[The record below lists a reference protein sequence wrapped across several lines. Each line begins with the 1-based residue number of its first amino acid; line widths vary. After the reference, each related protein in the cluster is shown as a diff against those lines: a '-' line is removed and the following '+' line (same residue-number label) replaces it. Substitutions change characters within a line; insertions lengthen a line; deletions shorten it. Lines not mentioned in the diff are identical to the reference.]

1 MIMVHAD
8 PHQSHPPKRD
18 GLVELGTKSPIWDRF
33 FTIAPLVLIGTRD
46 VDDADDV
53 APKHMA
59 GPMGWHNYFAF
70 VCTER
75 HATYR
80 NIATNRVFAVTY
92 PKPAQWLETSLTASP
107 RCEDGEKTSLNLIDT
122 ERTPDVD
129 CPVVKD
135 GYLYLECE
143 LERFVDGLG
152 PNSLIIG
159 RVVAARVDPTYLR
172 THERDD
178 QDVLQDGPLL
188 TYVSPGRFAVV
199 RETQSFP
206 FPAGMKR

>member
-1 MIMVHAD
+1 MAHED
-8 PHQSHPPKRD
+8 RHQDHPPAQG
-18 GLVELGTKSPIWDRF
+18 GLVELGTQAPIWDRF

-46 VDDADDV
+46 ADGRDDV

-59 GPMGWHNYFAF
+59 CPMGWQNYFGF
-70 VCTER
+70 VCTPR
-75 HATYR
+75 HGTYQ
-80 NIATNRVFAVTY
+80 NIARDRVFAVTF
-92 PKPAQWLETSLTASP
+92 PKPNQWLETSLTASP
-107 RCEDGEKTSLNLIDT
+107 RCEGGEKTSLKLIDT
-122 ERTPDVD
+122 ERTSEVD

-135 GYLYLECE
+135 GYLYLECAF
-143 LERFVDGLG
+143 ERFVDGLG

-159 RVVAARVDPTYLR
+159 RIVAARVDPAYLR

-178 QDVLQDGPLL
+178 QDVVQNGPLL

-199 RETQSFP
+199 QETRSFP